1 MPGLVQIS
9 RSIFTRLYK
18 KAESFKNIS
27 ERNSKHNLP
36 YLLPIVSSEKAKL
49 NVLLEASLELAKVG
63 GWDYDIKTAKL
74 IYTNELKKIIE
85 VSLDFIPTIEF
96 GIGLYKEGENR
107 NRIKWLL
114 NDSIQHG
121 TSFDEEFIIITAKGN
136 EKWVRAICNPQIR
149 NGKCNGLRG
158 TFQDIHEKKS
168 TELELQLKNTSL
180 NAILES
186 SVDIISVLD
195 KDGKLIY
202 LSKSVEEILGY
213 TREELVGKSIFYYV
227 YPADLPYT
235 LSQMEFGKEK
245 GYIKN
250 LENRLVKKNGAVINL
265 SWSIKWDD
273 QFERLYII
281 GRDITLQ
288 KQEEAK
294 VRALNKELRELSEYM
309 QNAIEIERAEIAKE
323 IHDNFSQNLVALSL
337 SISWLKNSLEGQT
350 EKVKAIFDD
359 QLDITMK
366 LIASSRVLFNSL
378 HPKMLDELGLDSA
391 IRWFAKPHL
400 KLSDSLFSIN
410 TNLDVEKL
418 SDETNLGLFRIF
430 QEGFVNAIKYSRATQ
445 INVSIYEME
454 NKVIMNIEDDGVGFD
469 YTNIDTKQHHGLLVM
484 RERAY
489 AIGGT
494 VEVISTKGAGTII
507 KIEVPL

>member
-9 RSIFTRLYK
+9 KDIFTRLFKKTETFNNSAGKRIFKSSNFNEIDSLYK
-18 KAESFKNIS
+18 N
-27 ERNSKHNLP
+27 
-36 YLLPIVSSEKAKL
+36 KL
-49 NVLLEASLELAKVG
+49 DLLLEASCEMTKVG
-63 GWDYDIKTAKL
+63 GWDFDIKTSKL
-74 IYTNELKKIIE
+74 FYTNELKRIIE
-85 VSLDFIPTIEF
+85 VSLDFVPTLEF
-96 GIGLYKEGENR
+96 GISLYKEGENR
-107 NRIKWLL
+107 ERISRLL
-114 NDSIQHG
+114 NNSMQMGI
-121 TSFDEEFIIITAKGN
+121 SFDEEFIIITANGN
-136 EKWVRAICNPQIR
+136 EKWVRAICHPQIR
-149 NGKCNGLRG
+149 NGKCESLRG
-158 TFQDIHEKKS
+158 TFQDIHEKKL

-180 NAILES
+180 NAILET
-186 SVDIISVLD
+186 SVDIISVMD
-195 KDGKLIY
+195 KDGNLIF
-202 LSKSVEEILGY
+202 LSKSVEEISGY
-213 TREELVGKSIFYYV
+213 TREELEGKSIFYYV

-235 LSQMEFGKEK
+235 IKQMEFGKEK

-250 LENRLVKKNGAVINL
+250 LENRLVKKNGSVINL

-337 SISWLKNSLEGQT
+337 SISWLKNSLEEQT
-350 EKVKAIFDD
+350 EKVKAIFED

-378 HPKMLDELGLDSA
+378 HPSMLDELGLDSA

-410 TNLDVEKL
+410 TNLEVEKL

-494 VEVISTKGAGTII
+494 VEVISTIGAGTII